1 MEKIRKYF
9 FIKQLAYVLVI
20 TALATGVSLV
30 IYGMGINKENALMV
44 FLVGVLAVTVMTTG
58 YVYSIIAAFFSVLLF
73 NFFFTPPLRT
83 LMMNDTSDVVLLF
96 FFLSVALIA
105 GSLTSRLQKQAELA
119 RKSERMT
126 KLLFEINE
134 GFLNVTGDKNAIEL
148 ALSYIRKYTN
158 CPCTVFVDGKEI
170 NKHDYRIEVPADL
183 SASSK
188 YIELPIKSSGR
199 DLGIIRIYADD
210 MELSIDEKHIV
221 KSIISQLALIL
232 DREFIY
238 RERENIKIAMESEHI
253 RSNLLRAISHDLRT
267 PLTAIVGASG
277 LLAEGSGGIDSES
290 AAKLAKDINEEALW
304 LTQLVENILN
314 MTRIDE
320 GKLTINKNVEV
331 VDDVVNEALSHVPGL
346 TAANRL
352 RIFLPDNLISFPM
365 DGTLIVQVLTNLLDN
380 AVKHTDEHT
389 SITLRV
395 YTKKENAVFEIQ
407 DNGPGIDCRIRD
419 TLFDGFVKASSGK
432 STDSTRGMGL
442 GLAICKAIID
452 AHGGTISAQSPA
464 DGGSLFR
471 FTIPMKEGCSAD
483 GK

>member
-1 MEKIRKYF
+1 MEKIKTKIF
-9 FIKQLAYVLVI
+9 LKQLAYVIMI
-20 TALATGVSLV
+20 TALATSVSLV
-30 IYGMGINKENALMV
+30 LSEMGIDKENALMV

-58 YVYSIIAAFFSVLLF
+58 YVYSIAAAFFSVLLF

-83 LMMNDTSDVVLLF
+83 LLINDTSDIVLLF

-126 KLLFEINE
+126 KLLLEINE

-148 ALSYIRKYTN
+148 AISYIQKYTG
-158 CPCTVFVDGKEI
+158 CRCSVFI
-170 NKHDYRIEVPADL
+170 NEQGTYYYDSHIEKSAEL
-183 SASSK
+183 SNLAGFL
-188 YIELPIKSSGR
+188 ELPIKSSRR
-199 DLGIIRIYADD
+199 DLGIIKIYADD
-210 MELSIDEKHIV
+210 IELSSDEKHIV

-238 RERENIKIAMESEHI
+238 KERENIKIAMESEHI

-277 LLAEGSGGIDSES
+277 ILAEGGGGLDSES
-290 AAKLAKDINEEALW
+290 AAKLARDINEEALW

-320 GKLTINKNVEV
+320 GKLIINKSVEV

-346 TAANRL
+346 AAADRL
-352 RIFLPDNLISFPM
+352 TILLPDSLISFPM

-380 AVKHTDEHT
+380 AVKHTDEQT
-389 SITLRV
+389 SIALRV
-395 YTKKENAVFEIQ
+395 YTENENAVFEVQ
-407 DNGPGIDCRIRD
+407 DNGPGIDCGIKEN
-419 TLFDGFVKASSGK
+419 LFDGFVKTSSGK

-452 AHGGTISAQSPA
+452 AHGGTISAQTPA
-464 DGGSLFR
+464 VGGTLFR
-471 FTIPMKEGCSAD
+471 FTLPMKEGCDAD